1 MSFIKDNLNKIILGD
16 SYELIKE
23 IPDKSIDLIITDP
36 PYGIRMDKGVNR
48 GGGLSPHTRKQY
60 KGGWDSETPPAWFF
74 QEMVRVSKNLIIFG
88 GNYFADK
95 LEQSNHWLVWDKVGS
110 MDNGDFS
117 DCELIYTNIPRNIV
131 KKYYVLQ
138 KGFFNCGDDRIH
150 PTQKPEKLIRMLLK
164 DYAQEGFLIAD
175 FFSGSGTTAVVCK
188 QEGFDFI
195 AIEKDEEFYKK
206 SVDRLNGIDSKGQI
220 SLFADFANI

>member
-1 MSFIKDNLNKIILGD
+1 MNFIKENLNKIILGD

-36 PYGIRMDKGVNR
+36 PYGIRMDKGVNE
-48 GGGLSPHTRKQY
+48 GGGLTDRRRY
-60 KGGWDSETPPAWFF
+60 KGNWDTETPPKWFF
-74 QEMVRVSKNLIIFG
+74 EEMKRVSKNMLIFG
-88 GNYFADK
+88 GNYFADM
-95 LEQSNHWLVWDKVGS
+95 LEKSNHWLVWDKVGN
-110 MDNGDFS
+110 MDNGNFS
-117 DCELIYTNIPRNIV
+117 DCELVYTNFKYNTV

-138 KGFFNCGDDRIH
+138 KGFFNSGNDRIH

-220 SLFADFANI
+220 SLFADFAKI